1 MLTFTWT
8 NGCVC
13 GECAE
18 KQVID
23 TGDMMLLATPNVM
36 DFVTVQFFTIDLS
49 KSDRSDIFRMF
60 F

>member
-8 NGCVC
+8 KGCVC

-23 TGDMMLLATPNVM
+23 TRDMMSLATPNVM
-36 DFVTVQFFTIDLS
+36 DFVTVRFFTIS
-49 KSDRSDIFRMF
+49 KSGRFDRLRVLF
-60 F
+60 